1 MDDTIH
7 IPPRDA
13 QIHLMGIC
21 GVGMSSLAGVLKE
34 KGYTV
39 TGSDQNTY
47 PPISTFLERLS
58 IPVKKGYSPSNLHP
72 RPDLV
77 IVGNVITRDN
87 PEADALLQLGLPYL
101 SMPQAIRR
109 FVMGDKTS
117 ITIAGTHGKTTTSAL
132 AAWILEFAGMDP
144 SFMIGGIAKNFNAN
158 FKLGTGPY
166 FIIEGDEY
174 DTAFFDK
181 APKFL
186 HYNPHVGVI
195 TSIEFDHGDIYD
207 DIEEIKDAFTHLIKL
222 IPSEG
227 VLCTNV
233 DEQAVKD
240 AAARA
245 DCPCLTYAIRT
256 AADLRA
262 ADIVTGVRETRFTV
276 LREGGD
282 YMEVST
288 DLYGE
293 HNIYNI
299 LAAIS
304 VGYHLHIDPHTVARA
319 IKTFEGAKKRLET
332 RGSYGDIL
340 VIDDFA
346 HHPTAVRG
354 STKAV
359 KGHYGERRLVAV
371 FEPRSNT
378 SRRNIFQDAYATSFD
393 AADLVIL
400 PEPQRMEKIPPGQR
414 FSSVKLRGD
423 LIERGIEAH
432 YFPNNDEL
440 LEGILSLTKPGDVI
454 LIMSNGPFDNIS
466 QRLVGR
472 LKRQFANTHAQ
483 S

>member
-1 MDDTIH
+1 MDDIIH
-7 IPPRDA
+7 IPAKDA
-13 QIHLMGIC
+13 HIHLMGIC

-34 KGYTV
+34 EGFNV
-39 TGSDQNTY
+39 TGSDQNSY
-47 PPISTFLERLS
+47 PPISTFLENLS
-58 IPVKKGYSPSNLHP
+58 IPVMEGYSPSNLSP
-72 RPDLV
+72 APDLV

-109 FVMGDKTS
+109 LVMGDKTS

-144 SFMIGGIAKNFNAN
+144 SFMIGGIAKNFNGN

-181 APKFL
+181 RPKFL
-186 HYNPHVGVI
+186 HYNPHLAVI
-195 TSIEFDHGDIYD
+195 TSIEFDHGDIYGN
-207 DIEEIKDAFTHLIKL
+207 IEEIKDAFTRLIEL

-227 VLCTNV
+227 VLCANV

-240 AAARA
+240 AAGSAGCR
-245 DCPCLTYAIRT
+245 CLTYAIRA
-256 AADLRA
+256 AADFRA

-276 LREGGD
+276 WREGGD
-282 YMEVST
+282 YLEAST
-288 DLYGE
+288 NLYGE

-299 LAAIS
+299 LGAIS
-304 VGYHLHIDPHTVARA
+304 VGYHLHIEPHMVARA

-332 RGSYGDIL
+332 RGSYGGIL

-359 KGHYGERRLVAV
+359 KGRYGERRLVAV

-400 PEPQRMEKIPPGQR
+400 PEPQRMERIPPGER
-414 FSSVKLRGD
+414 FSSVKLKRD

-440 LEGILSLTKPGDVI
+440 LDGILSLTKPGDVV

-466 QRLVGR
+466 ERLVGR
-472 LKRQFANTHAQ
+472 LKRQFPNTHAQ